1 MPIITL
7 PDGKTIEI
15 PSNLDSNQVNSIK
28 QKIAQEYA
36 NYTPKGESVSMLD
49 LGRYGYALKNVGKG
63 AVETALSG
71 ASGLASLVDIGN
83 DNPLTQDLQKAEAY
97 GDNLRNRLREL
108 DLVQDAI
115 RDSANLEGRMNGATA
130 KLWRELEA
138 ATGGDGDTPL
148 PNWLLD
154 VPRTGDQ
161 SSNTDREDNSTDSSS
176 TKTD

>member
-1 MPIITL
+1 MFSGLKIAL
-7 PDGKTIEI
+7 VFVVLAAAGGGLFYVKQLQ
-15 PSNLDSNQVNSIK
+15 SNLE
-28 QKIAQEYA
+28 IARLNNAKLE
-36 NYTPKGESVSMLD
+36 T
-49 LGRYGYALKNVGKG
+49 
-63 AVETALSG
+63 AVETSEKSIAMLKEDNLRLNALS
-71 ASGLASLVDIGN
+71 DQ
-83 DNPLTQDLQKAEAY
+83 LTKDLQKAEQY

-154 VPRTGDQ
+154 VPRTGNK